1 MAMKILLCNISKR
14 YNKQWIFKDCSY
26 TIESGK
32 KYAITG
38 TNGSGKS
45 TLLQCIAGA
54 TQLSKGNIE
63 YTIQDAKIESDKAFQ
78 YLTFSAPYL
87 ELLEELTLTEMLDF
101 HLKFKPFYENI
112 SIEFVLEKVNLITS
126 KDKQIGNFSSGMKQ
140 RLKLALAF
148 FSKSDLILLDE
159 PTANLDAEGILLYKD
174 LIKNHLHHR
183 TTIISSNDVNEY
195 DFCDKVINIEDYK

>member
-1 MAMKILLCNISKR
+1 MKILLCNISKR

-54 TQLSKGNIE
+54 TQLSKGIIE
-63 YTIQDAKIESDKAFQ
+63 YTIQNAKIESDKAFQ

-87 ELLEELTLTEMLDF
+87 ELLEELTLSEMLDF
-101 HLKFKPFYENI
+101 HIKFKPFYENI

-148 FSKSDLILLDE
+148 FSKSYMILLDE

-195 DFCDKVINIEDYK
+195 DFCDTIINIEDYK